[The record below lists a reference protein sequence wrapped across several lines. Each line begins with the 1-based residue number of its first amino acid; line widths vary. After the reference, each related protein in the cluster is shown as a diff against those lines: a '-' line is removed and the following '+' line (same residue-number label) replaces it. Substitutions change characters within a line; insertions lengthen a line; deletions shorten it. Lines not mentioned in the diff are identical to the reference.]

1 MARSFWIRSDI
12 RYRGFFERREMF
24 AAHYYA
30 DAKQEGDA
38 MRENIAVR
46 CLRKGRIMF
55 LTNTKVAPN
64 TAFYKHVYILKL
76 LC

>member
-1 MARSFWIRSDI
+1 
-12 RYRGFFERREMF
+12 MF